1 MNWHLDWYTQN
12 DPEKHLKNKVLLTQD
27 NKTYRLSMNEKKRIL
42 LNNIHGVDLDPQ
54 AVEVT
59 KLSLLLKVLE
69 DPGQLTMFEEGHIL
83 PDLGN
88 NIKCGNSLIGMDY
101 FDGQLMADAEEIARV
116 NPFDWKSAFPAVFKR
131 GGFDAV
137 IGNPPYIRIQ
147 AMQEWASEQVA
158 FYKKEYQAA
167 SKGNYDIYVVFIEK
181 ALSLLNKKGEL
192 GFILP
197 HKFFNAQYGEP
208 VRKLVAQGKHISKVV
223 HFGDQQIFD
232 GATTYTCLLFLNK
245 QSQDEFEFTKISDLE
260 NWRSSQIEV
269 SDFGS
274 LWRNQRREPHFGGM
288 EFFCWQRCRFI

>member
-1 MNWHLDWYTQN
+1 MLGAYQYLLNWHLDWYTQN

-42 LNNIHGVDLDPQ
+42 LNNIHGVDVDPQ

-59 KLSLLLKVLE
+59 KLSLLLKVVE

-101 FDGQLMADAEEIARV
+101 FEGQLMADAAEIARV

-147 AMQEWASEQVA
+147 AMQEWASEQV
-158 FYKKEYQAA
+158 
-167 SKGNYDIYVVFIEK
+167 
-181 ALSLLNKKGEL
+181 
-192 GFILP
+192 
-197 HKFFNAQYGEP
+197 
-208 VRKLVAQGKHISKVV
+208 
-223 HFGDQQIFD
+223 
-232 GATTYTCLLFLNK
+232 
-245 QSQDEFEFTKISDLE
+245 
-260 NWRSSQIEV
+260 
-269 SDFGS
+269 DFQK
-274 LWRNQRREPHFGGM
+274 N
-288 EFFCWQRCRFI
+288 I